1 MSEDDEPAAAAGEEA
16 GRGVREIGA
25 DCDLVRV
32 EVGGRAESVV
42 TVTIDRPDARNAL
55 NGQVRSELKAVFG
68 AVADGQASDDGA
80 ARVVV
85 LTGTAEAEAF
95 VAGADVTELRERGAV
110 EQRAASERP
119 RVYEAV
125 AECSL
130 PVIGRINGHALGGGC
145 ELAQACDV
153 RIASTEAKL
162 GQPETSL
169 GIVPGGGGTQRLPR
183 LVGLGQAMKL
193 VLTGELIDA
202 DEAARIGLVEE
213 ALPPE
218 GLDERV
224 DELAGAMAEKS
235 PLALRRAKEA
245 LRASQR
251 LDLDAGLD
259 YEREL
264 FVGLF
269 DSHDK
274 DEGVDAFLEDRDP
287 EWRGE

>member
-80 ARVVV
+80 ARVAV

-125 AECSL
+125 AECPL

>member
-16 GRGVREIGA
+16 WRGVREIGA

-68 AVADGQASDDGA
+68 AVADGRASDDGA

-125 AECSL
+125 AECPL